1 MLVNLRSYNKV
12 ITGFN
17 QLLVIMTAKKTFMH
31 RIDNQKTMGRKTSY
45 YSVDNYNAIKV
56 DIN

>member
-1 MLVNLRSYNKV
+1 MLVNLRSYNKN

-17 QLLVIMTAKKTFMH
+17 QLLVIMTAKKIFMH
-31 RIDNQKTMGRKTSY
+31 RIDNQKIMGRKTSY
-45 YSVDNYNAIKV
+45 YSVDNYKAIKV